1 MTRNHKTP
9 AWARA
14 RTKTVKVGGLY
25 LGGGNPVSIQSMT
38 NTDTANLK
46 ATLAQ
51 VKRLEKA
58 GCQIVRLAVP
68 DLAAARAIKTIKKR
82 CAIPL
87 VADIHFDYRLALES
101 LESGVDK
108 LRINPGNI
116 GSKDKIRQ
124 VVKATAGRGVPIRI
138 GVNAGSLE
146 RDILAKHGRPTAGGL
161 VESALRHVRIL
172 EDLDFTDIVI
182 SLKGS
187 EVPMTIEACRLMSRK
202 CKYPLHLGITEAG
215 TAYAGAIRSAVGIG
229 ALLAQGIGDTIRVS
243 LSGDPVKEVE
253 AARIILQSL
262 DLGNFGPIVLACP
275 TCGRAKI
282 DVERI
287 ANQVEKGIKNVK
299 TTLKI
304 AVMGCAVNGPGEARQ
319 ADIGIAGGHQ
329 GRGLLFKNGKVTEM
343 VDEKRMVQRL
353 LAEIEKMS
361 GKLKP
366 ADKGGSWP
374 RVKKYS
380 S

>member
-1 MTRNHKTP
+1 MSKNINDPTSP
-9 AWARA
+9 RA
-14 RTKTVKVGGLY
+14 KTKTVKIGGFY
-25 LGGGNPVSIQSMT
+25 IGGENPVSIQSMT
-38 NTDTANLK
+38 NTDTADPK

-51 VKRLEKA
+51 IKKLENA

-68 DLAAARAIKTIKKR
+68 DQAAARALKLIRQGTKM
-82 CAIPL
+82 PL
-87 VADIHFDYRLALES
+87 VADIHFDHRLALMA
-101 LESGVDK
+101 LEAGVDK

-116 GSKDKIRQ
+116 GSQDKIKQ
-124 VVKATAGRGVPIRI
+124 VVRAAAQRGVPIRI

-146 RDILAKHGRPTAGGL
+146 KDILARHGRLTALGL

-172 EDLDFTDIVI
+172 EDLGFTDIVI

-187 EVPMTIEACRLMSRK
+187 EVPMTIEAYRIMSRRS
-202 CKYPLHLGITEAG
+202 KYPLHLGITEAG

-229 ALLAQGIGDTIRVS
+229 SLLAQGIGDTVRVS

-262 DLGNFGPIVLACP
+262 DLGSFGPVVLACP

-287 ANQVEKGIKNVK
+287 ASQVEKRIRNIKAP
-299 TTLKI
+299 LKI

-319 ADIGIAGGHQ
+319 ADIGIAGGHR
-329 GRGLLFKNGKVTEM
+329 GRGLLFKKGKAVEM
-343 VDEKRMVQRL
+343 VDEKMMVVRL
-353 LAEIEKMS
+353 LAEINKMS
-361 GKLKP
+361 QK
-366 ADKGGSWP
+366 
-374 RVKKYS
+374 
-380 S
+380 